1 MEDEKRRKLDELV
14 ARYELEPTLH
24 DVYVEGLTDK
34 SIIQWFLKESN
45 LEESNLDLNNCTV
58 YEIDTVDI
66 PTDQLFALGLNDN
79 NRSRVIFLAF
89 ELQRLFEGSLPHVIC
104 IADRDFDNLIA
115 NLNIESE
122 LLLFTDY
129 TSMEMYLFDSKIIEK
144 FLRLV
149 LHRDDL
155 ESVNILTNISP
166 ILEEMFLLRAANE
179 SLNYG
184 MEWLS
189 LASLKRCFKKRKGGS
204 MKFDSNDFVDKYLNK
219 NNRISDKITFLDK
232 VKELRNKNISEIRNK
247 IRGHDFIQIFC
258 LYVDPYVPNHI
269 KGFVEPE
276 IAFRSLLC
284 CLDVDYLMKERLF
297 QELIGRLSQENE

>member
-14 ARYELEPTLH
+14 ARYELEPSLH

-34 SIIQWFLKESN
+34 SIIQWFLD
-45 LEESNLDLNNCTV
+45 ESNLDTKNCAV

-66 PTDQLFALGLNDN
+66 PTDQLFALGLNDS

-89 ELQRLFEGSLPHVIC
+89 QLQRLFETSLPHVVC
-104 IADRDFDNLIA
+104 IADRDFDDLIGSSS
-115 NLNIESE
+115 IESE

-129 TSMEMYLFDSKIIEK
+129 TSIEMYLFDSNIIEK
-144 FLRLV
+144 FLRLA

-155 ESVNILTNISP
+155 AAVNILENISP

-179 SLNYG
+179 SLSYG

-189 LASLKRCFKKRKGGS
+189 LPSLKRCFNKRKRGQIE
-204 MKFDSNDFVDKYLNK
+204 FDSKDFVDKYLNK
-219 NNRISDKITFLDK
+219 NNRSSEKIAFLDK

-247 IRGHDFIQIFC
+247 IRGHDFIELFC
-258 LYVDPYVPNHI
+258 WYIEPYLPNNK
-269 KGFVEPE
+269 KGFTESE
-276 IAFRSLLC
+276 IAFAALRC
-284 CLDVDYLMKERLF
+284 CLDVDYLMQEKLF
-297 QELIGRLSQENE
+297 QELIRRVSK